1 MEGGQAINLV
11 VMLQLM
17 PLDLLLSLLQLEK
30 AKTQAKNCF
39 CEKHSPIII
48 LLKRNVSAFDDV
60 GDSGLE
66 KLRNLLTIY
75 LLFQKIIQFEFV
87 GLSIFLSFRLTL
99 GCSHIFNE
107 MRLFARGQKS
117 HPYVQSPSRSWEIK
131 RAQANQLNEPK
142 LSTLD
147 THATSWCIH
156 FIVE

>member
-1 MEGGQAINLV
+1 MKKYKYHLGSWTSSLVHFTQDLLNSIHSYKEGKVHITSTEVKYSARYLRWITQCISYYSVRAMEGGQAINLV

-17 PLDLLLSLLQLEK
+17 PLDLLLG
-30 AKTQAKNCF
+30 C
-39 CEKHSPIII
+39 
-48 LLKRNVSAFDDV
+48 
-60 GDSGLE
+60 
-66 KLRNLLTIY
+66 
-75 LLFQKIIQFEFV
+75 
-87 GLSIFLSFRLTL
+87 
-99 GCSHIFNE
+99 CSHIFNE

>member
-1 MEGGQAINLV
+1 MYLLRYLRWITQCISYYSVRAMEGGQAINLV

-30 AKTQAKNCF
+30 AKTQTINCF
-39 CEKHSPIII
+39 CEKHSPI
-48 LLKRNVSAFDDV
+48 LVKRNVSAFNDV
-60 GDSGLE
+60 RDSGLE

-117 HPYVQSPSRSWEIK
+117 HPYVQSPSRSWETEHK
-131 RAQANQLNEPK
+131 QTN
-142 LSTLD
+142 
-147 THATSWCIH
+147 
-156 FIVE
+156 